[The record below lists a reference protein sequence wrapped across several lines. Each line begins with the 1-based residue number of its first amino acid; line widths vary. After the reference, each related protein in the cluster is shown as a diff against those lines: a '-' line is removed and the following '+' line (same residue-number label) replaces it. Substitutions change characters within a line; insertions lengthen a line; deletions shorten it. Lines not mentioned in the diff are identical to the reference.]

1 MQFQLTPKQQKMV
14 QERIEDPHVQAKAIA
29 CLQMIVDD
37 GESKNADVLA
47 VAAILLGAAQQVL
60 VGGEKKDEIQISKD

>member
-14 QERIEDPHVQAKAIA
+14 QKRIEDPQVQAKAIA

-37 GESKNADVLA
+37 EGSKNADVLA

-60 VGGEKKDEIQISKD
+60 LGGEKKDEIQISKD